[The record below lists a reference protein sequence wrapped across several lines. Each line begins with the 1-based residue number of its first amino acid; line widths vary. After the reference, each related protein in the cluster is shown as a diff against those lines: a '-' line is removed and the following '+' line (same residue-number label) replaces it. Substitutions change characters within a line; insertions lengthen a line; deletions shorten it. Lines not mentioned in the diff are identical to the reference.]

1 MANLKKFVR
10 SKNGCIVEDLQ
21 EEPCNLLCVRK
32 GPLKKS
38 VKLLSCIARGIPIVL
53 EQEKE
58 MGFSLKDVWGK
69 PQNKLLDGCTVYFT
83 NALART
89 FQPFLEVDRLCRHIG
104 ARKVFS
110 SARSAGTVGPN
121 ENVLVLGLD
130 EKDVEAAALLRI
142 GGSVYNRDIL
152 AASILRG
159 GFDFDSDEFRIRSG
173 YSPKASSQGKG
184 TKDTRASSSQ
194 DAAPKR
200 RGRPRKS

>member
-1 MANLKKFVR
+1 
-10 SKNGCIVEDLQ
+10 
-21 EEPCNLLCVRK
+21 
-32 GPLKKS
+32 
-38 VKLLSCIARGIPIVL
+38 
-53 EQEKE
+53 
-58 MGFSLKDVWGK
+58 
-69 PQNKLLDGCTVYFT
+69 
-83 NALART
+83 
-89 FQPFLEVDRLCRHIG
+89 
-104 ARKVFS
+104 
-110 SARSAGTVGPN
+110 
-121 ENVLVLGLD
+121 LGLD